1 MPEYEN
7 LDYGSPDGSR
17 WGETSTKNLA
27 MWGGTPS
34 SRPTHAN
41 QAAVTTTQT
50 AVTTT
55 ATVSTAGIFG
65 FTTSTQAN
73 DIVTQL
79 NAAQTDIR
87 AIRAA
92 LRTAGILN

>member
-1 MPEYEN
+1 MATNIEQIGTGLPE
-7 LDYGSPDGSR
+7 GSR
-17 WGETSTKNLA
+17 FGWTSSERLAFWGATPTSQPA
-27 MWGGTPS
+27 
-34 SRPTHAN
+34 AN
-41 QAAVTTTQT
+41 TTQT

-55 ATVSTAGIFG
+55 VSISSSVTTSWGYA
-65 FTTSTQAN
+65 TSTQAN

-87 AIRAA
+87 AIRDA